1 MDHLLPTGSI
11 NDIPSLPVPPWWLI
25 RGGRGRVG
33 GSTFLDFVVQWSRH
47 RGRRVKP
54 LDGDLRSRTLSALYP
69 QTDASGAPVQ
79 DGADAPPSEDLV
91 AMKAWFGGELD
102 QSVGED
108 VCRVVDFGG
117 GDRVMQEY
125 GSDLKIGEFSQRFSL
140 GLIWAFVLGPDPED
154 LQHVVQVL
162 RSGHM
167 TGGRVLLVLNEG
179 VIRQGQTTTGVFDAT
194 SADTEYK
201 ALLRD
206 GAQTF
211 VMPRLTCMD
220 LLRERG
226 LGFYEAAAGKMDRDG
241 KRAAPTLQHMTGKWL
256 ERMELQLEMSGA
268 AEWLL

>member
-1 MDHLLPTGSI
+1 MDHSLPAG
-11 NDIPSLPVPPWWLI
+11 IPSEPFPPPPQPWWLI

-47 RGRRVKP
+47 HGRRVKP
-54 LDGDLRSRTLSALYP
+54 LDGDLRSRTLSVLYP
-69 QTDASGAPVQ
+69 KADASGAPVR
-79 DGADAPPSEDLV
+79 DGADAPPSEDFV

-108 VCRVVDFGG
+108 ICRVVDFGG

-125 GSDLKIGEFSQRFSL
+125 GSELKIGEFCQRFSL

-194 SADTEYK
+194 SADPEYRD
-201 ALLRD
+201 LLRD
-206 GAQTF
+206 DAQTF
-211 VMPRLTCMD
+211 VMPRLACMD

-226 LGFYEAAAGKMDRDG
+226 LGFYEAAAGMVDRDG
-241 KRAAPTLQHMTGKWL
+241 KRAAPTLQHMTGKWV
-256 ERMELQLEMSGA
+256 EKMEFQLEVSGA
-268 AEWLL
+268 AGWLR